1 MSELK
6 TPDIELDDEGQVV
19 DPQAVADLMAALERV
34 FKIGVYYPSGHIMCD
49 QAASHF
55 LSSLERT
62 LGKAPSLRFTLV
74 GGVLHLQDMPLDA
87 DLRGVQSFKEILGNL
102 GISGV
107 VIDSNVTA
115 GEMHQFVSQLLAYR
129 NRIKGAH
136 RFQQIVIEGM
146 PLSIA
151 IENLEFVSRD
161 VENEEEESL
170 LAGGDTRNPTMES
183 LLTAL
188 ARHGLGPEDLERCR
202 KLLESIPGYLREQ
215 SMDGRAMPQVSW
227 QDVEKLLVRAVQS
240 AAEPLAAPTDAAP
253 GGRTAGN
260 VNLDSLTAIFKA
272 LGERA
277 EAENPRHA
285 IDLLL
290 SLSRRQGAL
299 ASADD
304 GKPKPAPKVH
314 NPADSMPM
322 DELRAAIDACAV
334 PEQAPLELAGGSR
347 REELSILMQMLGREQ
362 KLPIQVR
369 IQKRIRDI
377 ARTGLAQ
384 DEWAIAVA
392 GMRELADPE
401 QEERLFG
408 PLLILTDALRASG
421 KSSVLAFLRD
431 ICRDL
436 DTAQIALLWPFLVNE
451 ILLEG
456 RRHDTGALLE
466 VCARAASLDENTMQS
481 RLPRLESLSALRERR
496 CARDAFTPPPQ
507 ELYGVFSLILNST
520 HADFVGERLL
530 DGMRHHPPNWLAEAV
545 VPFLRRYQPKYRRF
559 MIEVLK
565 MRDDEEPN
573 KSLLEAAG
581 RVAADHLPA
590 LTFRNADQEWVP
602 RTLRAMAALRV
613 PGGQAILRNI
623 VDQRRWFIIHA
634 WPEPCRHAARDTLAS
649 WRERASNDAIA
660 DVEAPPPE
668 ETP

>member
-6 TPDIELDDEGQVV
+6 TPDIDLDDEGQVV

-87 DLRGVQSFKEILGNL
+87 DLRGVQGFSEILGGL

-115 GEMHQFVSQLLAYR
+115 GELHQFVSQLLAYR

-161 VENEEEESL
+161 VEEEEESL

-188 ARHGLGPEDLERCR
+188 ARHGLSPEDLERCR

-240 AAEPLAAPTDAAP
+240 ATEPLLDPTNAPT
-253 GGRTAGN
+253 GGRSAGN

-299 ASADD
+299 AAADD
-304 GKPKPAPKVH
+304 GKPKPPPKAN

-322 DELRAAIDACAV
+322 AELRAAIDACAM
-334 PEQAPLELAGGSR
+334 PDQAPLELTGGSR

-377 ARTGLAQ
+377 ARTGLDH

-421 KSSVLAFLRD
+421 NASVLAFLRD

-436 DTAQIALLWPFLVNE
+436 DGARIAMLWPFLVNE

-466 VCARAASLDENTMQS
+466 VCARAASLDEATMQS

-496 CARDAFTPPPQ
+496 CARDAFSPPPR
-507 ELYGVFSLILNST
+507 ELYGVFALILGST

-530 DGMRHHPPNWLAEAV
+530 DGMRHHPPNWLAEGV
-545 VPFLRRYQPKYRRF
+545 VPLLRRYQPKYRRF

-590 LTFRNADQEWVP
+590 LTFRDGDHEWVP
-602 RTLRAMAALRV
+602 RTLRAVAALHV
-613 PGGQAILRNI
+613 PGGEAVLRNI

-634 WPEPCRHAARDTLAS
+634 WPEPCRDAARDTLKS
-649 WRERASNDAIA
+649 WRQRATLDSAADA
-660 DVEAPPPE
+660 EAPPPE